1 MEVIQTVAGNL
12 NAYDYEDITVDAT
25 AGGVGFSAA
34 KVTPTGSQVARDSGS
49 KARLIYATLEGAQA
63 RWQVVQASGTFPGA
77 PVAATTGHLANVG
90 DVFTFVNYNQMRN
103 FRIIRET
110 GVNAALK
117 VTYYR

>member
-1 MEVIQTVAGNL
+1 MPPQGA
-12 NAYDYEDITVDAT
+12 
-25 AGGVGFSAA
+25 S
-34 KVTPTGSQVARDSGS
+34 GSVLRRLLPRAVRWHGISGS